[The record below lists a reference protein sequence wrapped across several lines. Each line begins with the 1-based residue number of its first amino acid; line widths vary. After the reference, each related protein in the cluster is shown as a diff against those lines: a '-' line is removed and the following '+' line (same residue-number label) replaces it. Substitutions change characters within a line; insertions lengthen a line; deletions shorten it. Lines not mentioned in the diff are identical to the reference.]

1 MKKTLTLRANSVI
14 ISCGKKAVSA
24 AKKQNDTKKTED
36 KMSKN
41 EERNLN
47 VTIKND
53 SDDKENVVLT
63 LSSLGRGL
71 KKYFLPW
78 IIIAVIAFV
87 SVAGINTIKVIRNKA
102 PFRALISFNYDGIEK
117 GLDPAGN
124 TFDINSVKNV
134 QVISDALIENDVDI
148 EKADA
153 VRNAIT
159 FEGVIPSDIIDRIT
173 TYQSVYEKAQS
184 GNLSAAQAMLD
195 VTYYPTQFKV
205 KFDYGET
212 EIPREKAVQ
221 VFNTILNNYRD
232 YFFDQYG
239 YNHSLGQ
246 ALSAVSYMD
255 YDYSEAVD
263 LFRVNLNS
271 LDDYVRTIS
280 RTDSSHFRSKETGV
294 AGEEGLTGYTFDDI
308 SQSIDA
314 LKKIDLA
321 RISSYVTV
329 NNVTRDKVATIAYY
343 QYNIDELT
351 RQKNAYTERLANLKT
366 AIDSYKKD
374 TVLVMNSLDG
384 TTNQQLTQSSEQY
397 DRLVER
403 YDDVATNLAN
413 VKQEI
418 NMYTQRRDGLAKGK
432 EGTPEMAAYTE
443 GELKKLN
450 DKFTRLVEITRIASE
465 QYYET
470 EEFANAYKVLVPA
483 VNSQSEIIKNILKSS
498 VMPIIA
504 VEALTVV
511 FLIVAA
517 FIYAIKEE
525 NGKNAVKKKADG
537 PDDDDDDDDSDE
549 KETEAKE
556 KEVKEEKKTEEKSGD
571 KKNSGKAK
579 NNNK

>member
-14 ISCGKKAVSA
+14 ISCGKKDVSA

-53 SDDKENVVLT
+53 SDDKDSVVLT

-71 KKYFLPW
+71 KRYFLPW
-78 IIIAVIAFV
+78 IIVAVIAFV
-87 SVAGINTIKVIRNKA
+87 SVAGINAIKVVKNKA
-102 PFRALISFNYDGIEK
+102 PFRALISFNYNGIEK

-134 QVISDALIENDVDI
+134 QIISEALIENDVDI
-148 EKADA
+148 EQADA

-159 FEGVIPSDIIDRIT
+159 FEGVIPPDIIDRIT
-173 TYQSVYEKAQS
+173 TYHSVYEKAQN
-184 GNLSAAQAMLD
+184 GNLPAAQAMLD
-195 VTYYPTQFKV
+195 ITYYPTQFKV
-205 KFDYGET
+205 KFDYGT
-212 EIPREKAVQ
+212 TKIPKGKAVQ
-221 VFNTILNNYRD
+221 VFNTILDNYRD

-239 YNHSLGQ
+239 YNKSLGQ

-271 LDDYVRTIS
+271 LDSYVS
-280 RTDSSHFRSKETGV
+280 ALAKTDSSHFRSKETGI

-329 NNVTRDKVATIAYY
+329 NNVTRDKTATIAYY

-397 DRLVER
+397 DILVER

-443 GELKKLN
+443 GELKKL
-450 DKFTRLVEITRIASE
+450 DEKVTRLVEITRIASE

-483 VNSQSEIIKNILKSS
+483 VNSQSEIIKTVVKSS
-498 VMPIIA
+498 FMPIIV
-504 VEALTVV
+504 VEA
-511 FLIVAA
+511 FIIV
-517 FIYAIKEE
+517 IYAIAAFVF
-525 NGKNAVKKKADG
+525 AVKSDNSKKTVEETVAGAGGDDG
-537 PDDDDDDDDSDE
+537 ADSDE
-549 KETEAKE
+549 KETE
-556 KEVKEEKKTEEKSGD
+556 VKEEEKTEVKSSD
-571 KKNSGKAK
+571 KKNTGKAK

>member
-102 PFRALISFNYDGIEK
+102 PFRALISFNYNGIEK

-134 QVISDALIENDVDI
+134 QVISEALIENDVDI
-148 EKADA
+148 EQADA

-159 FEGVIPSDIIDRIT
+159 FEGVIPPDIIDRIT
-173 TYQSVYEKAQS
+173 TYQSVYEKAQN
-184 GNLSAAQAMLD
+184 GNLPAAQAMLD

-205 KFDYGET
+205 KFDYGAT

-221 VFNTILNNYRD
+221 VFNTMLDNYRD

-239 YNHSLGQ
+239 YNKSLGQ

-271 LDDYVRTIS
+271 LDSYVS
-280 RTDSSHFRSKETGV
+280 ALARTDSSHFRSKETGI

-329 NNVTRDKVATIAYY
+329 NNVTRDKTATIAYY

-351 RQKNAYTERLANLKT
+351 RQKNAYTERLANLKA

-397 DRLVER
+397 DILVER
-403 YDDVATNLAN
+403 YDDVATSLAN

-432 EGTPEMAAYTE
+432 EGTPEMATYTE
-443 GELKKLN
+443 GELKKL
-450 DKFTRLVEITRIASE
+450 DEKVTRLVEITRIASE

-483 VNSQSEIIKNILKSS
+483 VNSQSEIVKTVVKSS
-498 VMPIIA
+498 IMPIIV
-504 VEALTVV
+504 VEA
-511 FLIVAA
+511 FIIV
-517 FIYAIKEE
+517 IYAIAVFVFAIKSDNGEKTVEE
-525 NGKNAVKKKADG
+525 AVAG
-537 PDDDDDDDDSDE
+537 AGGDDDDDSDE